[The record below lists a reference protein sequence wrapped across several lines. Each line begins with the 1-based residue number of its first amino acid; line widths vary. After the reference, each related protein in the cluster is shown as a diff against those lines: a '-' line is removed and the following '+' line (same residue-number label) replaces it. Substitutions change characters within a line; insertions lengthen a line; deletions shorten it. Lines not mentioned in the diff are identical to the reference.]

1 MISGMQSKGRCG
13 NRAYLANQ
21 LHVTVLNTVVDHLD
35 IVTSTLITNPLAAW
49 LSITLGGDALED
61 ILDIWPGLLV
71 STGHQGRTESGT
83 LLTTGNTATNET
95 DSLGLQVF
103 CSAVG
108 VWEMRVTTIN
118 DDITLLNTG
127 REESLDEV
135 VDGLSGH
142 NQEHHS
148 AGSLELGDEVLDI
161 FGTNDRLA

>member
-1 MISGMQSKGRCG
+1 MISGIHIKGEVQI
-13 NRAYLANQ
+13 AYLANQ
-21 LHVTVLNTVVDHLD
+21 LHVTVLNTVVHHLD
-35 IVTSTLITNPLAAW
+35 VVASTLVTNPLAAC
-49 LSITLGGDALED
+49 LSIGLGSNALKD

-71 STGHQGRTESGT
+71 STGHQGRTVSGT
-83 LLTTGNTATNET
+83 LLTSGNTATNET

-103 CSAVG
+103 CSSVG
-108 VWEMRVTTIN
+108 IWEMRVTTID

-127 REESLDEV
+127 LEESLNEV
-135 VDGLSGH
+135 VDWLSGH